1 MIGPG
6 RDQVLDTDSLP
17 TAPVFA
23 AFLLLFTY
31 LTLAL
36 HSISSSSEATSFG
49 KAPPLIGS
57 LISWL
62 KYACVIAV
70 ALSGLALLH
79 STETFGWWTA
89 SFLALGLLAFLVAID
104 WIAGSVVAHLPKSN
118 VRWRRTLGWLVPGA
132 REIGMSVAVNTD
144 AGNGED
150 EDLSG
155 DVFPDRKEPVI
166 TAADLISLDQRDR
179 EMLQSILRLDVTTAR
194 EIMVP
199 RLDMLVVEADA
210 SLAQVSDMM
219 IQGGHNRLPVYEDT
233 IDNILGIVHFR
244 DVMKVMAG
252 LDSQTSVR
260 DLVRPAF
267 IIPETKRIDDLL
279 EELQDKGVQMAVV
292 VDEYGGTE
300 GLVTMEDVLEEIV
313 GEIEDEF
320 SRTREARVVRLPDGA
335 VQVDA
340 GVTTENVEE
349 MFGTHIDSTDVDTL
363 GGYVYH
369 SLGKIPQLGD
379 VVVTDHLRI
388 EVTSILGRR
397 LRKLR
402 IQRVDNDESIAEDH

>member
-1 MIGPG
+1 ME
-6 RDQVLDTDSLP
+6 TDSLP

-23 AFLLLFTY
+23 GFLLLFTY
-31 LTLAL
+31 LSLAH
-36 HSISSSSEATSFG
+36 HSIACSSEAASFG
-49 KAPPLIGS
+49 KAPPFIGS

-70 ALSGLALLH
+70 SLSGLALLH
-79 STETFGWWTA
+79 STETISWWTA
-89 SFLALGLLAFLVAID
+89 SFQALALLAFLVAID
-104 WIAGSVVAHLPKSN
+104 WVVGSAVARLPKWN
-118 VRWRRTLGWLVPGA
+118 TRWRRTLGWLVPGI
-132 REIGMSVAVNTD
+132 REAGISVAGNAD
-144 AGNGED
+144 AGNGDD

-155 DVFPDRKEPVI
+155 GVFPDRKEPVI

-233 IDNILGIVHFR
+233 IDNILGIVHSR

-252 LDSQTSVR
+252 RDSQTSVR

-279 EELQDKGVQMAVV
+279 EELQDMGVQMAVV

-388 EVTSILGRR
+388 EVVSILGRR

-402 IQRVDNDESIAEDH
+402 IQRIDNNESDTEDL